1 MGNFFKRIINCF
13 TNFVVS
19 FKQNKIVENEN
30 KKVVSYTL
38 SSIFPSV
45 EIQEQ
50 VYEFLRKEN
59 EKQVSN

>member
-13 TNFVVS
+13 TNFVVF

-50 VYEFLRKEN
+50 VY
-59 EKQVSN
+59 